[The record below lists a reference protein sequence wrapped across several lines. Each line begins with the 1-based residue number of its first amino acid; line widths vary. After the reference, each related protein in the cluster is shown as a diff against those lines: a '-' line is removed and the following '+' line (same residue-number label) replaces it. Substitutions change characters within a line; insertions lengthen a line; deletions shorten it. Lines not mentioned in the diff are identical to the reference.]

1 MFVLLSLSRLCYLW
15 TASDVRRPRRR
26 RGLLLAAVSL
36 VAVLVQALWG
46 GEIVYASTPLSTAGY
61 LDFSYS
67 GTTVADPTGE
77 KPESKL

>member
-1 MFVLLSLSRLCYLW
+1 VFVLLSLSRLCNLW
-15 TASDVRRPRRR
+15 TASGVRRPRRR